1 MPIIVVENRAALTP
15 EIKAQLAG
23 AITEVVQDVIKS
35 PLDLISVVFH
45 DLAPENTYRS
55 GDRSEETSIICHIRA
70 GRSDQVIHTLLER
83 VSATW
88 SQVTGDSEAA
98 IELAVAQYPAK
109 HTMRGG
115 VRLPEP
121 SSI

>member
-1 MPIIVVENRAALTP
+1 MPIIVVENRANLTP
-15 EIKAQLAG
+15 RTNAQLASG
-23 AITEVVQDVIKS
+23 ITDVVQDVIES

-45 DLAPENTYRS
+45 DLAPEDSYRS
-55 GDRSEETSIICHIRA
+55 GARSEETLIFCHIRA
-70 GRSDQVIHTLLER
+70 GRSDHAIQTLLER
-83 VSATW
+83 VSETW
-88 SQVTGDSEAA
+88 SRVTGDSEAA

-121 SSI
+121 AAV